1 MLCWL
6 LLSRVPPEVADQP
19 VTGAGLRRNRDRDG
33 EQALAAGHEQRADP
47 EHPGGEGS
55 RDRRGAGGGG
65 PGGGGRSRIS
75 GGGGEAGTGGP
86 RDQPPGARP
95 AVTSQPWTAI
105 STAPVQATRP
115 A

>member
-6 LLSRVPPEVADQP
+6 LLSRGPPEVADQP

-55 RDRRGAGGGG
+55 RDRRGAGAAG
-65 PGGGGRSRIS
+65 PGG
-75 GGGGEAGTGGP
+75 P
-86 RDQPPGARP
+86 REQPPGARA

-115 A
+115 AGTGRPPIVTKRSGPM